1 MWRANSLPQHS
12 CRVSSMLSQPALV
25 LAAGSI
31 ADERGLAA
39 ALCLGAD
46 GIVMGTRFLAT
57 PEATGYPVYKDRLV
71 GAK

>member
-1 MWRANSLPQHS
+1 MMTFSPASLHLRP
-12 CRVSSMLSQPALV
+12 SSPDSPEPALV